1 MTRKITELAKQPKSK
16 LVATCEDDLLW
27 GYKTLKREIMTGDTK
42 VQNPELYERMLAA
55 IAHYE
60 ASNNITN

>member
-42 VQNPELYERMLAA
+42 VQNPELYARMLDVVTK
-55 IAHYE
+55 YE
-60 ASNNITN
+60 AQHAII